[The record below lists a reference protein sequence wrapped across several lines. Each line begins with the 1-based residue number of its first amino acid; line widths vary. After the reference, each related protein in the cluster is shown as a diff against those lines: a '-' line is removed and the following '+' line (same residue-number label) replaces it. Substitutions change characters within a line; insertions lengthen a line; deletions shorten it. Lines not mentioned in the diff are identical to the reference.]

1 MSERELLGIDP
12 SWEQADPTFPGDG
25 PSVLRVSGR
34 RGQIGTITLE
44 NGQLTGST
52 PGIQGIADT
61 GLKRAGGDPA
71 AAMRWLDGWSN
82 GYVWAES

>member
-1 MSERELLGIDP
+1 MSELLGL
-12 SWEQADPTFPGDG
+12 STGPT
-25 PSVLRVSGR
+25 VLRVSNR
-34 RGQIGTITLE
+34 RGQIGTITLRD
-44 NGQLTGST
+44 GQLVGST
-52 PGIQGIADT
+52 RGLQGIADT